1 MAAAPG
7 TTPPDDRTEA
17 ERELEEVQLPPVLP
31 VLPLRDMVI
40 FPFII
45 APLVIGQERSVKLV
59 EDALAGDKM
68 VALVAQREPVEGAGP
83 EHLFGVGTAAVIG
96 RMLRLPDG
104 TLRLLVQGVSR
115 LRVGQFTQTEPYLKA
130 EVEKVTEQAAHG
142 VETEGLIRSV
152 QDLFQ
157 RVGALAPY
165 VPEELVVATNNI
177 TSPGQLADF
186 IASNLN
192 LKVEERQE
200 LLETFAANERLRKL
214 SALLNRELEILEIGS
229 RIQSEI
235 RSEMDKTQRQYLLRE
250 QLKAIQKE
258 LGDTTEGGEIG
269 ELRQRLE
276 QANLPE
282 HARKEAERELAR
294 LATMNPAAPD
304 YAVARTYLDW
314 MLSLPWSVSSEDT
327 LDIEHA
333 HQVLDEDHYDLEK
346 PKERIL
352 DYLAVRKLKGAQMK
366 GPILCFVGPPGVGK
380 TSLGQSIARALGRK
394 FLRMSLGGIRD
405 EAEIRGHRRTY
416 VGALPG
422 RIIQGLRTVGTNNP
436 VFMLDEIDKVGMDFR
451 GDPSAALL
459 EVLDPAQNNTF
470 EDNYL
475 DVPFDLSRVMFITTA
490 NILDPV
496 PPALRDRME
505 TLELTGY
512 TDFDKMHIAR
522 KYLVPKELEAN
533 GLHPDQVEMPDEVL
547 KRIIDNYTREAGVR
561 NLQRE
566 IATVFRKGARQ
577 VAEGK
582 PTPIRVEPDRLEE
595 YLGPVRFRHEVAEER
610 DEVGVVPA
618 LAWTEVG
625 GEVLLVEA
633 SLVPGKGNLILTG
646 KLGDVMQESAKA
658 ALTYARS
665 RATQLA
671 VPTDFY
677 EHTDV
682 HVHVPAGA
690 IPKDGPSA
698 GIALGTAIVSA
709 LTRRPVHK
717 DVAMTGEITLRG
729 KVLPIGGVKEKV
741 LAASRAGIHTVILP
755 RENEPFLEDVPAQVR
770 EALRLVLVEH
780 MDQVLE
786 VALTPQPVE
795 KTTQELVPA

>member
-1 MAAAPG
+1 MAKAPKPNHG
-7 TTPPDDRTEA
+7 DPRTEA
-17 ERELEEVQLPPVLP
+17 ERELAEVQVPAELP
-31 VLPLRDMVI
+31 VLPLRDLVI

-45 APLVIGQERSVKLV
+45 APLMIGQERSIKLV

-68 VALVAQREPVEGAGP
+68 VALVAQREPVEDPTP
-83 EHLFGVGTAAVIG
+83 EQLYEMGTAAMIG

-115 LRVGQFTQTEPYLKA
+115 VRLGEYTQTEPYLRARSTKA
-130 EVEKVTEQAAHG
+130 EETVSHG
-142 VETEGLIRSV
+142 VEVEGLMRGV
-152 QDLFQ
+152 QALFA
-157 RVGALAPY
+157 RVGAIAPY
-165 VPEELVVATNNI
+165 VPEELVVASNNI

-186 IASNLN
+186 IAANLN
-192 LKVEERQE
+192 LRLEERQE
-200 LLETFAANERLRKL
+200 LLETLDAVERLQKL
-214 SALLNRELEILEIGS
+214 TQMLNRELEVLEIGS
-229 RIQSEI
+229 RIQSQV

-258 LGDTTEGGEIG
+258 LGEAGEGGEIE
-269 ELRQRLE
+269 ELRQRVE
-276 QANLPE
+276 AANLPE
-282 HARKEAERELAR
+282 QAKKEADRELNR
-294 LATMNPAAPD
+294 LSTMNPAAPD
-304 YAVARTYLDW
+304 YAVTRTYLDW
-314 MLSLPWSVSSEDT
+314 MLELPWNVSSEDR
-327 LDIEHA
+327 LDIEYA
-333 HQVLDEDHYDLEK
+333 RQVLDEDHYDLER

-352 DYLAVRKLKGAQMK
+352 DYLAVRKLKGSDMR

-394 FLRMSLGGIRD
+394 FIRMSLGGIRD

-422 RIIQGLRTVGTNNP
+422 RIIQNLRTAGTNNP

-475 DVPFDLSRVMFITTA
+475 DVPFDLSKVMFITTA
-490 NILDPV
+490 NVLDPV

-505 TLELTGY
+505 TLELAGY
-512 TDFDKMHIAR
+512 TDEEKLHIAR

-533 GLHPDQVEMPDEVL
+533 GLRAEQVEMGDDVL
-547 KRIIDNYTREAGVR
+547 SAIVSGYTREAGVR

-566 IATVFRKGARQ
+566 IATVFRKVARKI
-577 VAEGK
+577 AEGQQ
-582 PTPIRVEPDRLEE
+582 PPIRVDAGRLED
-595 YLGPVRFRHEVAEER
+595 YLGPIRFRHTVAEEQ

-633 SLVPGKGNLILTG
+633 SLLPGHGNLILTG

-665 RATQLA
+665 RAAQLG

-677 EHTDV
+677 EHTDL

-698 GIALGTAIVSA
+698 GIALATAIVSA
-709 LTRRPVHK
+709 MTRRPVRK
-717 DVAMTGEITLRG
+717 DVGMTGEITLRG
-729 KVLPIGGVKEKV
+729 KVLPIGGMKEKI
-741 LAASRAGIHTVILP
+741 LAAARAGAHTVIVP
-755 RENEPFLEDVPAQVR
+755 EENESFLTEVPEAVR
-770 EALRLVLVEH
+770 QSLRIVLVSH
-780 MDQVLE
+780 MDQVLD
-786 VALTPQPVE
+786 VALAPQRVE
-795 KTTQELVPA
+795 EPRELVTA

>member
-1 MAAAPG
+1 MNAFPAVQ
-7 TTPPDDRTEA
+7 DDESTQA
-17 ERELEEVQLPPVLP
+17 EQELEQIQLPPVLP
-31 VLPLRDMVI
+31 VLPLRDTVI

-45 APLVIGQERSVKLV
+45 APLSVGQERSIKLV
-59 EDALAGDKM
+59 EAALAADKM
-68 VALVAQREPVEGAGP
+68 LALVAQRESEAGAGP
-83 EHLFGVGTAAVIG
+83 EQLFPVGTAAVIG

-104 TLRLLVQGVSR
+104 TLRLLVQGISR
-115 LRVGQFTQTEPYLKA
+115 VLIGEFVQTEPYLKA
-130 EVEKVTEQAAHG
+130 QVQKVHEITPHG
-142 VETEGLIRSV
+142 VEVEGLIRSV
-152 QDLFQ
+152 QSLFQ
-157 RVGALAPY
+157 RVGGLAPY
-165 VPEELVVATNNI
+165 VPEELVVAANNI
-177 TSPGQLADF
+177 TAPGQLADF
-186 IASNLN
+186 VASNLN

-200 LLETFAANERLRKL
+200 LLETFDAGERLRKL
-214 SALLNRELEILEIGS
+214 SGMLNRELEILEIGS

-250 QLKAIQKE
+250 QIKVIQKE
-258 LGDTTEGGEIG
+258 LGETGEGGEIA
-269 ELRQRLE
+269 ELRRRLDE
-276 QANLPE
+276 ANLPE
-282 HARKEAERELAR
+282 QARKEADRELNR
-294 LATMNPAAPD
+294 LSTMNPAAPD

-314 MLSLPWSVSSEDT
+314 MFSLPWSVSSEDRIE
-327 LDIEHA
+327 IEHA
-333 HQVLDEDHYDLEK
+333 RQVLDEDHFDLEK

-352 DYLAVRKLKGAQMK
+352 DYLAVRKLKGAEMK

-394 FLRMSLGGIRD
+394 FIRMSLGGIRD

-459 EVLDPAQNNTF
+459 EVLDPAQNYTF

-490 NILDPV
+490 NVLDPV

-505 TLELTGY
+505 VLELAGY
-512 TDFDKMHIAR
+512 TDHDKLFIAV

-533 GLHPDQVEMPDEVL
+533 GLRPDQVQMPEEVL
-547 KRIIDNYTREAGVR
+547 RRIIDNYTREAGVR

-566 IATVFRKGARQ
+566 IATVFRKVARQ
-577 VAEGK
+577 VAEGA
-582 PTPIRVEPDRLEE
+582 PTPIRVDPEQLES
-595 YLGPVRFRHEVAEER
+595 YLGPIRFRRTVAEER

-625 GEVLLVEA
+625 GEILLVEA
-633 SLVPGKGNLILTG
+633 SLVPGQGNLILTG

-658 ALTYARS
+658 ALTYVRARTEPL
-665 RATQLA
+665 R
-671 VPTDFY
+671 VPADFY
-677 EHTDV
+677 QRHDV
-682 HVHVPAGA
+682 HVHVPGGA

-698 GIALGTAIVSA
+698 GIAMATALASA
-709 LTRRPVHK
+709 LTRRPAHK
-717 DVAMTGEITLRG
+717 DVGMTGEITLRG

-741 LAASRAGIHTVILP
+741 LAAARAGMRTVILP
-755 RENEPFLEDVPAQVR
+755 RENEPFLAEVPEQVR
-770 EALRLVLVEH
+770 SSLQFVLVDH
-780 MDQVLE
+780 MDEVLA
-786 VALTPQPVE
+786 VALAPEPVE
-795 KTTQELVPA
+795 EPTELVAA

>member
-258 LGDTTEGGEIG
+258 LGEMGEGGEIAD
-269 ELRQRLE
+269 LHRRLDE
-276 QANLPE
+276 VNLPE
-282 HARKEAERELAR
+282 QARKEADRELNR
-294 LATMNPAAPD
+294 LSTMNPAAPD

-314 MLSLPWSVSSEDT
+314 MLSLPWSVSSEDRIE
-327 LDIEHA
+327 IEHA
-333 HQVLDEDHYDLEK
+333 RQVLDEDHFDLEK

-352 DYLAVRKLKGAQMK
+352 DYLAVRKLKGAEMK

-394 FLRMSLGGIRD
+394 FIRMSLGGIRD

-422 RIIQGLRTVGTNNP
+422 RIIQGLRTVGTNDP

-459 EVLDPAQNNTF
+459 EVLDPAQNYTF

-490 NILDPV
+490 NVLDPV

-505 TLELTGY
+505 VLELAGY
-512 TDFDKMHIAR
+512 TDHDKLFIAV

-533 GLHPDQVEMPDEVL
+533 GLRPDQVQMPEEVL
-547 KRIIDNYTREAGVR
+547 RRIIDNYTREAGVR

-566 IATVFRKGARQ
+566 IATVFRKVARQ
-577 VAEGK
+577 VAEGA
-582 PTPIRVEPDRLEE
+582 PTPIRVDPEQLES
-595 YLGPVRFRHEVAEER
+595 YLGPIRFRRTVAEER

-625 GEVLLVEA
+625 GEILLVEA
-633 SLVPGKGNLILTG
+633 SLVPGQGNLILTG

-658 ALTYARS
+658 ALTYVRARTEPL
-665 RATQLA
+665 R
-671 VPTDFY
+671 VPADFY
-677 EHTDV
+677 QRHDV
-682 HVHVPAGA
+682 HVHVPGGA

-698 GIALGTAIVSA
+698 GIAMATALASA
-709 LTRRPVHK
+709 LTRRPAHK
-717 DVAMTGEITLRG
+717 DVGMTGEITLRG

-741 LAASRAGIHTVILP
+741 LAAARAGMRTVILP
-755 RENEPFLEDVPAQVR
+755 RENEPFLAEVPEQVR
-770 EALRLVLVEH
+770 SSLQFVLVDH
-780 MDQVLE
+780 MDEVLA
-786 VALTPQPVE
+786 VALAPEPVE
-795 KTTQELVPA
+795 EPTELVAA